1 MSDILVLATASI
13 KPGRKADTEH
23 VEYPRVDYAELQ
35 QHLDIDVFD
44 YSMYDHSP
52 AGPLLRGIETQLRSD
67 LYLTMLG
74 LLAKR
79 RYRLVFAMSE
89 RVGIPFAG
97 LHPFLPGR
105 VPFVSMFTCWSWR
118 QQALITRLGLF
129 ANMNSILVHNR
140 AMKDHFVNLGA
151 RSERIHVVPYSV
163 DHRFFSPMPEVPQR
177 PGFILSLG
185 EVRSRDYPM
194 LFQAVD
200 GLPLQLLVA
209 ASGSWYAREKRRDIP
224 TAAIP
229 DNVIVSGGF
238 SPVALRAL
246 YAQAQFVVLPVYD
259 SVYSAGATAV
269 LESMCMGRAV
279 IATRSRGLQD
289 FVIDGETGILVDP
302 GDVYGMREAI
312 GYLLAHPEKA
322 RQMGENSRQRVEQEL
337 NLDVYVAR
345 IANLLREQI
354 ETPQASPVV

>member
-13 KPGRKADTEH
+13 KPNRRADTEH
-23 VEYPRVDYAELQ
+23 VEYPRVDYEELK
-35 QHLDIDVFD
+35 QHLDVDVFD
-44 YSMYDHSP
+44 YSMYDQSP
-52 AGPLLRGIETQLRSD
+52 AGPVLRTVETHLRSD
-67 LYLTMLG
+67 LYLTLLG
-74 LLAKR
+74 LLARR

-118 QQALITRLGLF
+118 QEALITRLGLF
-129 ANMNSILVHNR
+129 ANMDSILVHNR
-140 AMKDHFVNLGA
+140 AMKDHFVKLGV
-151 RSERIHVVPYSV
+151 RPERLHIVPYSV
-163 DHRFFSPMPEVPQR
+163 DQRFFSPMPEVPQR

-185 EVRSRDYPM
+185 EIRSRDYQL

-209 ASGSWYAREKRRDIP
+209 ASGSWYAREKKRNIS
-224 TAAIP
+224 TTVVP
-229 DNVIVSGGF
+229 DNVLVSGGF
-238 SPVALRAL
+238 SPVTLRTL

-259 SVYSAGATAV
+259 SVFSAGATAV

-279 IATRSRGLQD
+279 IATRSRGLRD

-302 GDVYGMREAI
+302 GDIHGMREAI
-312 GYLLAHPEKA
+312 RYLLAHPEKA
-322 RQMGENSRQRVEQEL
+322 RQMGENGRHRVEQEL
-337 NLDVYVAR
+337 NLDVYVKR
-345 IANLLREQI
+345 IANLLREQLK
-354 ETPQASPVV
+354 TPQASPVA